1 MIGEL
6 LKNIL
11 RLLVFILL
19 QVSIIKHLDLGNLI
33 NPFLYVICLLMLP
46 INMNKGW
53 VILIAFATG
62 MIVDMFYN
70 TMGMNAAACV
80 FMAYCRPWV
89 LSIYA
94 PKGEYEATA
103 KPNIQTMGL
112 TWVIS
117 YAGTLVFLHHLVLF
131 YLEALTFS
139 SFFFTFLKVILSSL
153 ATLVLILLSQVLMQ
167 RNTAR

>member
-1 MIGEL
+1 MIGDL

-11 RLLVFILL
+11 RIIVFILL
-19 QVSIIKHLDLGNLI
+19 QVSIIKHLDLGNFI
-33 NPFLYVICLLMLP
+33 NPFLYVICVLMLP

-53 VILIAFATG
+53 VILTAFIVG

-94 PKGEYEATA
+94 PNGEYEATA
-103 KPNIQTMGL
+103 KPTIQSMGL
-112 TWVIS
+112 TWMVS
-117 YAGTLVFLHHLVLF
+117 YAGTLILLHHLVLF
-131 YLEALTFS
+131 FIEALTFS
-139 SFFFTFLKVILSSL
+139 SFFSTFLKVILSGIV
-153 ATLVLILLSQVLMQ
+153 TLVLILLSQVLMQ